1 MQSLKLAVV
10 HIVRRFRLLKSDETV
25 PENDLF
31 FSVLKNTFL
40 GGIMGILSK
49 FLTGV
54 VIDFHA
60 KREIA
65 QWQVRPAREII

>member
-40 GGIMGILSK
+40 GGIK
-49 FLTGV
+49 FRVEKL
-54 VIDFHA
+54 
-60 KREIA
+60 
-65 QWQVRPAREII
+65 